1 MNKKDIIRKLI
12 ALRYLAER
20 EAEAPIQQIECTLLC
35 ALNDVCN
42 AFDMTHAEKRRVMG
56 PAFGGLHLWNL
67 SNTNGGAPSTT

>member
-1 MNKKDIIRKLI
+1 MI

-56 PAFGGLHLWNL
+56 PAFDILGEDEPQVFNL
-67 SNTNGGAPSTT
+67 PLFRAVKRG